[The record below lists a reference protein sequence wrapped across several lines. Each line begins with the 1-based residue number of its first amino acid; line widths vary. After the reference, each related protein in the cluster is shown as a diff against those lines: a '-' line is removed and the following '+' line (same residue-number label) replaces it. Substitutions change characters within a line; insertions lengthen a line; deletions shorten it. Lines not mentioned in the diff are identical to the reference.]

1 MPRKIGAFRICHTAV
16 LHPIPL
22 KRGFVHPAAIPVEV
36 FGLHGVFVEE
46 GRIAALNRHGVIMH
60 VCRAKSEIAASPVC
74 RVVVGPALVEGCTD
88 SGVCRMERKAKR
100 YLNPDIFVNA
110 HGDILVDYLG
120 AARFPLS
127 VIVIYNNIAGVD
139 FNIGNF
145 SADFGVDDV
154 VGKGGKLF
162 ASVKVNEHGR
172 FLSDTVT
179 VSVEFSSPKGCLVK
193 PAAIKIL
200 VSRLNR
206 VFVEKAGIDGI
217 FGVLRSTVRYRFI
230 GISYR
235 GSQIVSSAR
244 VIDWATPVQSQFQ
257 CCRLC
262 VNFGRI
268 TGIRRFGSG
277 FDAAAR
283 IKDYLDPD
291 VFADSDVGIFGYLV
305 NLS

>member
-1 MPRKIGAFRICHTAV
+1 
-16 LHPIPL
+16 
-22 KRGFVHPAAIPVEV
+22 
-36 FGLHGVFVEE
+36 
-46 GRIAALNRHGVIMH
+46 
-60 VCRAKSEIAASPVC
+60 
-74 RVVVGPALVEGCTD
+74 
-88 SGVCRMERKAKR
+88 MERKAKR

-154 VGKGGKLF
+154 VCKGGELS
-162 ASVKVNEHGR
+162 ATIEVNEHGR
-172 FLSDTVT
+172 FLIDIVT

-206 VFVEKAGIDGI
+206 VFVEEAGIGRKRGAFSFWSFTGI
-217 FGVLRSTVRYRFI
+217 RH
-230 GISYR
+230 R
-235 GSQIVSSAR
+235 GYQIISSAR
-244 VIDWATPVQSQFQ
+244 GIDWATPVQSQFQ

>member
-1 MPRKIGAFRICHTAV
+1 MPRKNGAFRLCHTAV

-36 FGLHGVFVEE
+36 SGLHGVFVEE

-60 VCRAKSEIAASPVC
+60 VCQVKSEIAASPVC
-74 RVVVGPALVEGCTD
+74 RVVVGPALVKGCTD

-120 AARFPLS
+120 AGIRYPLS

-154 VGKGGKLF
+154 VCKGGELS
-162 ASVKVNEHGR
+162 ATIEVNEHVR
-172 FLSDTVT
+172 FLTGIAASILRTVL
-179 VSVEFSSPKGCLVK
+179 SIEFSSPKGCLVK
-193 PAAIKIL
+193 PAAVKIL

-206 VFVEKAGIDGI
+206 VFVEKAGIGRI
-217 FGVLRSTVRYRFI
+217 L
-230 GISYR
+230 GISFWSFVWIRHR

-244 VIDWATPVQSQFQ
+244 GINGATKV
-257 CCRLC
+257 
-262 VNFGRI
+262 
-268 TGIRRFGSG
+268 
-277 FDAAAR
+277 
-283 IKDYLDPD
+283 
-291 VFADSDVGIFGYLV
+291 
-305 NLS
+305 